1 MPFDIT
7 VLPVFLVASFVLLVT
22 PGPDV
27 AFIVA
32 TGMTEGRRPALWAS
46 IGIALSMFTHA
57 VLAAAGVAAMVA
69 TSALAFDLIRYGGA
83 AYLLYLAYE
92 SLRANPFQSGR
103 QITTRSGLENI
114 RRGFLTNLLNPKA
127 VLFFGVFLPQF
138 AVPSYG
144 PIFNQ
149 IVGLGALLATL
160 GLDRKSVV

>member
-1 MPFDIT
+1 
-7 VLPVFLVASFVLLVT
+7 
-22 PGPDV
+22 
-27 AFIVA
+27 
-32 TGMTEGRRPALWAS
+32 
-46 IGIALSMFTHA
+46 
-57 VLAAAGVAAMVA
+57 MVA

-160 GLDRKSVV
+160 GLLFQVTLSIASGSLGQWLLSSPRRQLFLQRLMGLVFLGLAARLVTTERKG